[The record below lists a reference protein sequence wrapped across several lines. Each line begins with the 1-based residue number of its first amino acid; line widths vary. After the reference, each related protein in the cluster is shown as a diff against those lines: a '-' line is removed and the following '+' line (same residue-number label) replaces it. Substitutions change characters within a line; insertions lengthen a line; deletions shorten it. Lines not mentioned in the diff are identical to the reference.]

1 MKGVLMAK
9 RFIFFTIFLLILNYT
24 GLINGANA
32 NDTDQITRKSTFYI
46 GPEDQLEI
54 SVWQDEAL
62 TKQVVVRP
70 DGKISFPLIGDAQ
83 AEGYTVEEFQ
93 HEITKKIREYVP
105 TASVAVIVTAVS
117 SPKVFVVGKITTP
130 GVYIMGRPM
139 RVMQL
144 LALAGGLS
152 EFADRD
158 KILIIRNENN
168 KQRVLNF
175 DYGRVSKGK
184 DVEQNI
190 LLEPGDTIIVP

>member
-1 MKGVLMAK
+1 
-9 RFIFFTIFLLILNYT
+9 
-24 GLINGANA
+24 
-32 NDTDQITRKSTFYI
+32 
-46 GPEDQLEI
+46 
-54 SVWQDEAL
+54 
-62 TKQVVVRP
+62 
-70 DGKISFPLIGDAQ
+70 
-83 AEGYTVEEFQ
+83 
-93 HEITKKIREYVP
+93 
-105 TASVAVIVTAVS
+105 
-117 SPKVFVVGKITTP
+117 
-130 GVYIMGRPM
+130 M